1 MVREV
6 ALTVNILACRLLAMV
21 RVSGSSGEGVGL
33 VERSMPQVEYWG
45 RELKERMLSLPVR
58 VAE

>member
-1 MVREV
+1 MVRDV

-21 RVSGSSGEGVGL
+21 RVSGSSGAGFGL

-45 RELKERMLSLPVR
+45 RALKERMLSLPVR